1 MIVPVDKDHTVIV
14 VVVVCTSRIS
24 TVVVI
29 VVDSTEPFR
38 VVLVDGGMQYLYD
51 RHKLRWGLGVIS
63 DGCWALPMSHY
74 TMGKS

>member
-1 MIVPVDKDHTVIV
+1 MRLDVTRARGHSKEWCGDKGVIVPVDKDHTVIV

-29 VVDSTEPFR
+29 VVDSTSTEPFR

-51 RHKLRWGLGVIS
+51 RHK
-63 DGCWALPMSHY
+63 
-74 TMGKS
+74 

>member
-14 VVVVCTSRIS
+14 VVVVCMSRIS

-51 RHKLRWGLGVIS
+51 RHK
-63 DGCWALPMSHY
+63 
-74 TMGKS
+74 